1 MMIWKLIAVA
11 GVLVGALLTWEIHQH
26 GRYQP
31 IWAGG
36 QAGYFIIVDTHTG
49 EWLKTDILFQPP
61 TKAFKSHRAI
71 PDNVWMPLEYP
82 DAQAKEQ

>member
-31 IWAGG
+31 IWVAGG
-36 QAGYFIIVDTHTG
+36 PRLIIVDTHTG

>member
-1 MMIWKLIAVA
+1 MIWKLIAVA
-11 GVLVGALLTWEIHQH
+11 GVLVGGLLTWEIHQH

-49 EWLKTDILFQPP
+49 EWLKTDIESLPP
-61 TKAFKSHRAI
+61 TNAFTPPRDI
-71 PDNVWMPLEYP
+71 PHNVWMPLQYP